1 METLRV
7 RLGAVLTW
15 SAGGGWGG
23 GAEGARADRMG
34 SARWIVPWQDGL
46 ADRVSLQAA
55 RGAGL
60 VLKEGAD
67 GD

>member
-1 METLRV
+1 MGV
-7 RLGAVLTW
+7 G
-15 SAGGGWGG
+15 GG